1 MIVVWLFF
9 KVKVVVLLA
18 LLHIDWGLLGLLPES
33 LQGRWY
39 LLRPRTSTKVVIKLT
54 LEVKVSPC
62 QVFVTLFEVLLVV
75 LWSRPAAKDT
85 SVTWSASSPASVILI
100 SRSREITSVIA
111 LRSLKNCFCPKL
123 EPISHLNAK
132 IQKRGRQQNCV

>member
-1 MIVVWLFF
+1 MFGCFSKSKLSSFLPSCIE
-9 KVKVVVLLA
+9 
-18 LLHIDWGLLGLLPES
+18 LGAFLVCSLNS

-54 LEVKVSPC
+54 LEVKVIPC